1 MMFGKNL
8 PQDWLL
14 RAGLFGSLIVRAILW
29 FAIVA
34 LVIGLGFI
42 AIGEPAGFADLDAQL
57 ARDGTTI
64 GGKAAML
71 ITFTIVLVIMIL
83 FERLITLVMQIIASV
98 GEGDPFTPVN
108 ANRLERIGWLLL
120 GTQLLALIGMSISA
134 VEALAEE
141 WNFAEQFSFE
151 GLLAVILMFIL
162 ARIFRHGTQMRD
174 DLEGTV

>member
-1 MMFGKNL
+1 MFGKNL

-34 LVIGLGFI
+34 LIIGLGYI
-42 AIGEPAGFADLDAQL
+42 AIGDPAGFADLDADL
-57 ARDGTTI
+57 ARDGI
-64 GGKAAML
+64 DLGGKAAML
-71 ITFTIVLVIMIL
+71 ITFSIVLVIMIL
-83 FERLITLVMQIIASV
+83 FERLIAQVMQIISSV
-98 GEGDPFTPVN
+98 GEGDPFIPAN
-108 ANRLERIGWLLL
+108 ADRLDRIGWLLL

-141 WNFAEQFSFE
+141 WNFGEQFSFE
-151 GLLAVILMFIL
+151 GLLSVLLVFIL
-162 ARIFRHGTQMRD
+162 ARIFRHGTAMRD